1 MCDGRPGIVALYLG
15 HGPVAGCIHFVLD
28 GPYRFL
34 LPSGQPGSS
43 AVLPSGKPGQPVSPG
58 HASGVAGAIPDS
70 ESMSQPAQ
78 PIRILVVDDDEEVA
92 TLLQSVLASHDY
104 QVEVANDL
112 LALQAS
118 REQLPDLI
126 LLDLFMPTMS
136 GDETVRHLH
145 EMPDTWDI
153 PIVLMSAA
161 GDLPRR
167 ADELGV
173 AAYLSKPF
181 DLDELLA
188 VVQRALAVPR

>member
-1 MCDGRPGIVALYLG
+1 
-15 HGPVAGCIHFVLD
+15 
-28 GPYRFL
+28 
-34 LPSGQPGSS
+34 
-43 AVLPSGKPGQPVSPG
+43 
-58 HASGVAGAIPDS
+58 
-70 ESMSQPAQ
+70 MSQLAQ

-92 TLLQSVLASHDY
+92 ALLQSVLASHDY

-167 ADELGV
+167 AVELGV
-173 AAYLSKPF
+173 TAYLSKPF
-181 DLDELLA
+181 DLEELLN
-188 VVQRALAVPR
+188 VVRRALAVPR